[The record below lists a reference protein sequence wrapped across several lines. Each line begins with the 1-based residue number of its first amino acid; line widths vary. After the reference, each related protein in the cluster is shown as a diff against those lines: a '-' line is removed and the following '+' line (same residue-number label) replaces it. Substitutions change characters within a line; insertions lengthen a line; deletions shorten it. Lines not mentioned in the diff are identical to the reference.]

1 LIVADA
7 SVVLAFIIHDESE
20 AYADA
25 AVTFLS
31 RSTAAVPGN
40 FHSEVCNALL
50 RAERLRRIDESRASA
65 ALTKILALPLTV
77 ELPDPYA
84 AIKLARQHR
93 ISCYDA
99 FYLALAVES
108 GRPLATVDA
117 ALRRAAEQMKLF
129 WMPA

>member
-7 SVVLAFIIHDESE
+7 SVVLAFIMHGESE

-25 AVTFLS
+25 ALTLIS
-31 RSTAAVPGN
+31 RSTAVVPGN
-40 FHSEVCNALL
+40 FHSEISNALL
-50 RAERLRRIDESRASA
+50 HAERLRRIHESRASA

-77 ELPDPYA
+77 ELPDPRA

-99 FYLALAVES
+99 FYLTLAAAT
-108 GRPLATVDA
+108 GYPLATVDA
-117 ALRRAAEQMKLF
+117 TLRRAAEQMKLL
-129 WMPA
+129 WVPE